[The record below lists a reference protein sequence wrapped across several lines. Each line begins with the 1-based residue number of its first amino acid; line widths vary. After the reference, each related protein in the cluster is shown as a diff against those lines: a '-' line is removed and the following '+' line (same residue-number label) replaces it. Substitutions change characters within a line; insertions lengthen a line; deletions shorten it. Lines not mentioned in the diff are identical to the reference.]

1 MDIFLSFPDSSM
13 GWEQKAM
20 MCLHGVGICAGVAS
34 EMHEADPINTV
45 TVPGRL
51 AGEAVDK
58 LSA

>member
-13 GWEQKAM
+13 GWEQKVM

-34 EMHEADPINTV
+34 GMHEADV